1 MQFSKNEVNMLMLF
15 GMFCWVFVLIVD
27 SFDPFAVH
35 YIGLYIVSWLIHDVI
50 FCGVVDAD

>member
-15 GMFCWVFVLIVD
+15 GMFCWLFVLIVV

-35 YIGLYIVSWLIHDVI
+35 YIGLYIVRWLIHDVI